1 LKLQLVGRRWVT
13 LKMTFDGKSI
23 TPSIGGAALPAVTD
37 EKWSAGMVGLGSG
50 WNQAW
55 FDDVSVAK

>member
-1 LKLQLVGRRWVT
+1 M
-13 LKMTFDGKSI
+13 KMTFDGKSI

-55 FDDVSVAK
+55 FDDVSVAE